1 MAEIT
6 VKEVVEQLEQKLES
20 KGYATKEDIKG
31 FETQLEDIKKNS
43 DLTEVKSVIDKMEAQ
58 IEALKEAP
66 AAKPEEGHKTLYGAI
81 LSELKSN
88 KEALDQLKSDV
99 LAGKASPLSLT
110 IKTPVTIGVGN
121 TIGQAEPMYQITQNT
136 GIVSEIRK
144 RVIRYLA
151 GVSVGTISTSRAL
164 WTEEVDE
171 EGNPIFLGE
180 GDDKPQASVQYIE
193 KTQSVKKVAVFT
205 KMTMEMLE
213 DLPQFVSFIVR
224 NLERRLDI
232 VMENQLF
239 TGNGIGDNLTG
250 VSEYAVAFTGGS
262 LANSITNANEL
273 DVIEAIATQVKEANG
288 LPENLYVHPSTMAK
302 IRLIKD
308 STGRP
313 IWKDYVTP
321 SGEFNYSGMNIIET
335 LAVAAGDFIGGE
347 TSVINVLNRT
357 GLQMQ
362 IGLDGNDLTK
372 NKQTLILERR
382 LVQFVS
388 ANDVNVL
395 VQGDF
400 TSAKAAIEE

>member
-1 MAEIT
+1 MTTE
-6 VKEVVEQLEQKLES
+6 EVIKALEEKLES
-20 KGYATKEDIKG
+20 KGFASKEDIKG
-31 FETQLEDIKKNS
+31 FESQLEEIKKNS

-66 AAKPEEGHKTLYGAI
+66 APKPEEGHKTLYGAI
-81 LSELKSN
+81 LSELEAN
-88 KEALDQLKSDV
+88 KEAITQLKADV
-99 LAGKASPLSLT
+99 LAGKASPLAIT

-144 RVIRYLA
+144 RVVRYLA

-171 EGNPIFLGE
+171 EGNPVFIGE

-193 KTQSVKKVAVFT
+193 RTQSVKKVAVHA
-205 KMTMEMLE
+205 KITMEMLE
-213 DLPQFVSFIVR
+213 DLPQFVSYIVR

-239 TGNGIGDNLTG
+239 NGNGIGDNLTG
-250 VSEYAVAFTGGS
+250 INEYAVAFTGGS
-262 LANSITNANEL
+262 LAGSIEDANEL
-273 DVIEAIATQVKEANG
+273 DVIEAIATQIKEANG
-288 LPENLYVHPSTMAK
+288 FAENLYVHPSTMAK

-321 SGEFNYSGMNIIET
+321 QGEFRYSGLNIIET
-335 LAVAAGDFIGGE
+335 LAVPAGEFVGGE
-347 TSVINVLNRT
+347 TSVVNVLNRT

-395 VQGDF
+395 IKGDF
-400 TSAKAAIEE
+400 DTAKTAITAP